1 MIRSLKIIFFIFLLN
16 TFSHA
21 QETFPINGVQE
32 SFKPV
37 YAFINANIIISSEKE
52 IKNGTLLIQDNL
64 IIGVDSNLSIPENA
78 ITYDL
83 KGDYIYP
90 SFIDLYSRY
99 GLKKPS
105 KKSSGFGPQYE
116 SEKNGPY
123 SWNEAIHPEIHAS
136 HEFSHDNKNRKKYH
150 EMGFGSV
157 ATHIQDGIFRGSG
170 CLAILSKNNENQDLV
185 LDKAATFYSFK
196 KGISNQRYPTSLMGS
211 IALIK
216 QTLLDAEWYDNIQNQ
231 TNISLKEYNLN
242 KELPKIFEVK
252 SHLDYARL
260 FKISDEFEIDFIV
273 KGTGKE
279 FLRIDEIK
287 ATEFPIITPI
297 NFPEDYD
304 VSVPEEAMNINLQD
318 LKNWETAPFNL
329 KILKENGITF
339 AITATDSKDKKSF
352 FKNLRL
358 AIKSGLSEKD
368 ALNALTTI
376 PAKLIGAENI
386 LGTLEKGKIANF
398 LICSSN
404 IFLNGT
410 IHENWTAGS
419 RNIIT
424 KKIETDVRGYYS
436 FNSVEY
442 KNISVKVTGDKN
454 QPKILIEAID
464 STILKSKLEENKLTF
479 YSENSSFRASGVI
492 SLNEINGKYQD
503 SSGTFYD
510 YKMIRDSL
518 FIEKENE
525 IKKLDTQKTPSIWS
539 PNKSNGLQK
548 ELKAKTIIFK
558 NATLWTNE
566 DLGIINSGDIAISNG
581 KIVAI
586 GETLDTTQIPNHED
600 LDIHIFDI
608 KGKHLTTGIIDEHS
622 HIAISNGVNESS
634 QSVTAEV
641 SIADVINPEDHNIFR
656 QIASGVTC
664 SQLLHGSANPIGGQS
679 ALIKLRWGK
688 SAEEMKIKNT
698 DGFIK
703 FALGENVK
711 QSNWG
716 NFNTTRFPQ
725 TRMGVEQVFYDAF
738 YRAKEYK
745 KNWKTYNSLN
755 SRQKRETNPPREDLE
770 LNTLV
775 EILDGKRHITC
786 HSYVESEINMLMHV
800 ADSMGFKINTFTHI
814 LEGYKVT
821 EKLKN
826 HNAGASTFAD
836 WWAYK
841 FEVND
846 AIPYNASIL
855 NNAGVVTAINS
866 DDAEMGRRLNQEAA
880 KAVKYGGT
888 SEEDAW
894 KMVTLNPAKL
904 LRLDNKIGSLK
915 VGKDADIV
923 IWSGNPLSVY
933 SKAEQTYIDGIC
945 YFNNKEYLLNQ
956 ERDLKE
962 KMRIINKLSRSK
974 SKNKIKHNPK
984 KDKLYHCDTIEHEHE
999 HDHDH

>member
-1 MIRSLKIIFFIFLLN
+1 MIRYLKVIFFLFLLN
-16 TFSHA
+16 TFSYA
-21 QETFPINGVQE
+21 QETFPINGVKE

-52 IKNGTLLIQDNL
+52 IQNGILLIKDNL
-64 IIGVDSNLSIPENA
+64 IIDVDSNLTVPENA
-78 ITYDL
+78 IIYDL

-90 SFIDLYSRY
+90 SFIDLYSSY
-99 GLKKPS
+99 GLQKPN

-116 SEKNGPY
+116 SKKNGPY
-123 SWNEAIHPEIHAS
+123 SWNEAIHPETHAS
-136 HEFSHDNKNRKKYH
+136 HEFTHNKKDRKKYL

-157 ATHIQDGIFRGSG
+157 TTHIQDGIFRGSG
-170 CLAILSKNNENQDLV
+170 CLAILSENMENQDVV

-196 KGISNQRYPTSLMGS
+196 KGVSNQRYPTSLMGS

-216 QTLLDAEWYDNIQNQ
+216 QTLLDSEWYENTQNQ
-231 TNISLKEYNLN
+231 TNISLQEYNLN

-287 ATEFPIITPI
+287 ATKFPIITPI

-304 VSVPEEAMNINLQD
+304 VSIPEEAMNINLQD

-329 KILKENGITF
+329 RILKENDITF
-339 AITATDSKDKKSF
+339 TITATDSKDKKSF
-352 FKNLRL
+352 FKNLSL

-376 PAKLIGAENI
+376 PAKLIGVENI

-398 LICSSN
+398 FICSSN
-404 IFLNGT
+404 IFSKGT
-410 IHENWTAGS
+410 IYENWTSGS

-424 KKIETDVRGYYS
+424 KKINTDIRGYYT
-436 FNSVEY
+436 FNSTDH
-442 KNISVKVTGDKN
+442 KNISVSITGEKN

-464 STILKSKLEENKLTF
+464 STNLKSKLEENKLTF
-479 YSENSSFRASGVI
+479 YSEKGNFRASGNI
-492 SLNEINGKYQD
+492 LTNEINGKYQD
-503 SSGTFYD
+503 STGAFFD

-518 FIEKENE
+518 FIEMEDEMKKLV
-525 IKKLDTQKTPSIWS
+525 IKKTPTIWS

-548 ELKAKTIIFK
+548 ELKAKTILFK

-566 DLGIINSGDIAISNG
+566 GLGIIKSADIAISNG

-586 GETLDTTQIPNHED
+586 GESLDTTQIPNYENLD
-600 LDIHIFDI
+600 LQILDV

-641 SIADVINPEDHNIFR
+641 SISDVINPEDHNIFR

-688 SAEEMKIKNT
+688 SAEEMKIQNT

-716 NFNTTRFPQ
+716 SFNTTRFPQ

-738 YRAKEYK
+738 YRAKDYK
-745 KNWKTYNSLN
+745 KNWGKYNSL
-755 SRQKRETNPPREDLE
+755 STRQKRETDPPREDLE

-821 EKLKN
+821 EKLKK
-826 HNAGASTFAD
+826 HSAGASTFAD

-880 KAVKYGGT
+880 KAIKYGGT

-904 LRLDNKIGSLK
+904 LKLDNKMGSLK
-915 VGKDADIV
+915 VGKDAAIV
-923 IWSGNPLSVY
+923 IWSGNPLSIY
-933 SKAEQTYIDGIC
+933 SKVEQTYIDGIC
-945 YFNNKEYLLNQ
+945 YFDNKEQQLNQ

-974 SKNKIKHNPK
+974 SKSKIKHKPK
-984 KDKLYHCDTIEHEHE
+984 KDILYHCDTIEHEHN

>member
-16 TFSHA
+16 TFSYA

-90 SFIDLYSRY
+90 SFIDLYSSY

-216 QTLLDAEWYDNIQNQ
+216 QTLLDAEWYDNTQNQ

-586 GETLDTTQIPNHED
+586 GETLDTTQIPNYED

-716 NFNTTRFPQ
+716 SFNTTRFPQ

-755 SRQKRETNPPREDLE
+755 LRQKRETNPPREDLE

-821 EKLKN
+821 EKLKK

-933 SKAEQTYIDGIC
+933 SKVEQTYIDGIC
-945 YFNNKEYLLNQ
+945 YFNNKENLLNQ

-984 KDKLYHCDTIEHEHE
+984 KDKLYHCDTIEHEH
-999 HDHDH
+999 DHDH

>member
-16 TFSHA
+16 TFSYA

-90 SFIDLYSRY
+90 SFIDLYSSY
-99 GLKKPS
+99 GLKNPS

-216 QTLLDAEWYDNIQNQ
+216 QTLLDAEWYDNTQNQ

-329 KILKENGITF
+329 RILKENGITF

-436 FNSVEY
+436 FNSVDY

-586 GETLDTTQIPNHED
+586 GETLDTTQIPNYED

-716 NFNTTRFPQ
+716 SFNTTRFPQ

-755 SRQKRETNPPREDLE
+755 SRKKRETNPPREDLE

-904 LRLDNKIGSLK
+904 LRLDNKMGSLK

-933 SKAEQTYIDGIC
+933 SKVEQTYIDGIC
-945 YFNNKEYLLNQ
+945 YFNNKENLLNQ

-984 KDKLYHCDTIEHEHE
+984 KDKLYHCDTIEHEH
-999 HDHDH
+999 DHDH

>member
-90 SFIDLYSRY
+90 SFIDLYSSY

-216 QTLLDAEWYDNIQNQ
+216 QTLLDAEWYDNTQNQ

-358 AIKSGLSEKD
+358 AIKSGLSEKE

-586 GETLDTTQIPNHED
+586 GETLDTTQIPNYED

-716 NFNTTRFPQ
+716 SFNTTRFPQ

-904 LRLDNKIGSLK
+904 LRLDNKMGSLK

-974 SKNKIKHNPK
+974 SKSKIKHKPK
-984 KDKLYHCDTIEHEHE
+984 KDKLYHCDTIEHEHK
-999 HDHDH
+999 HDHEH